1 MHVRPLARDELSM
14 PSEQRVGGDDRR
26 DVAHR
31 LASQPVSPHGEPAPV
46 VIGETQAP
54 PTQLPPQEAIL
65 FDQIGERLPF
75 SAIEPSGDGDE
86 QQLETRDV
94 DHEREVISRPAQ
106 WLS

>member
-1 MHVRPLARDELSM
+1 M
-14 PSEQRVGGDDRR
+14 PPEQRVGRDDRR
-26 DVAHR
+26 DFAQR
-31 LASQPVSPHGEPAPV
+31 PASQPVGSHSEPAPV
-46 VIGETQAP
+46 VIGEAQTP